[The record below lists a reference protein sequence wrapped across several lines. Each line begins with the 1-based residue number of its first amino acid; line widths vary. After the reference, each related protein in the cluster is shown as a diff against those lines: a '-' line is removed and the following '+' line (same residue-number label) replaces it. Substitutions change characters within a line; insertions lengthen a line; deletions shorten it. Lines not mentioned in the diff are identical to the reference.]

1 MKDESSSQAAPKRGL
16 IAIAISQPITV
27 AVGTL
32 LAVFAGILAVTV
44 VPIRMTPEVSSVVV
58 SVVTTW
64 ESASADEIESD
75 VIEEQEKVLGEVT
88 GLVSLTST
96 SANGQGS
103 VRLEFQTGTDI
114 EAATADVLQK
124 LDEVPGY
131 PDGVLQPRV
140 EPVDIE
146 SVDYI
151 AWIGLSSSDPD
162 FPAETLDDLME
173 RRIRPRFE
181 RIDGIS
187 QVGVRGSVQ
196 SELHIIVDPA
206 AMAQRGITYAA
217 LRQSISAANANFSGG
232 KLADGKRDIRIR
244 STGRFSSP
252 EDIEGMIIRRDENGI
267 IYLRDIATVEA
278 AFKEPTSW
286 VRARGIQMPFFN
298 FQLSRG
304 ANLLEA
310 MALLRE
316 EVRALNAPDG
326 LLAQE
331 ARDLGLNGTLELVQ
345 TYDSTTYVEDAID
358 LVRSNIL
365 VGSILATLTL
375 LFFLRSL
382 RTVGIIALAIPVSVI
397 ASLVVLVALGRSINI
412 ISLAGL
418 AFAVGM
424 VVDNAIVVIEN
435 IYRHL
440 EFGKKPAQAALD
452 GAKEV
457 AGAVVASTLTTL
469 IVFAPILLIQ
479 ETAGQLFRDIALAI
493 MVSVGLSMV
502 VSLTLIPAAAARFLK
517 PQKSQGESSFDKIFS
532 GKFFGIIGWPFRP
545 FAWLFLNLPSLVGNS
560 VGWLIAST
568 LRRVTVVVIFV
579 LMTSFGVKILLPP
592 LDYLPRGNRNLV
604 FGLLFPAPSYNLDAL
619 SETGKRMEATVAPAW
634 EATED
639 KFQVEEVIRGN
650 ERGAH
655 YDERQEVTGRDA
667 TGEMVT
673 VMPPP
678 FEHYFLVSFEGRM
691 FQVAI
696 SKDKK
701 RVIDGVPLLNAA
713 TAGGAAPDTRAFAFQ
728 MPLFRVAGT
737 TGSAIKVDVKGSDLE
752 GVASSAQALL
762 MSFMQAFGPAGVQPS
777 PPNFSQ
783 PLEELRIVPND
794 ERLRELGMTR
804 TDLGLAVQASGEGIL
819 LFRDYEKNGEL
830 KDMKII
836 TAGALAH
843 LPFESL
849 LTAPVATPEGKIV
862 DLRSL
867 ATLKKVLGPEQI
879 RHVDRLRAV
888 TLEVTPP
895 GSMALE
901 DAIAKVDELIKAQ
914 QAAGTIAPGV
924 QVKIAGSSD
933 ALGEIKEALL
943 GDGSVTGL
951 FSSSLFLALFV
962 VYLLM
967 VVLFQNWS
975 YPLVII
981 LSVPLATVGG
991 LLGLFLV
998 HHASLANPYMPVQNM
1013 DVLTILGFVILAG
1026 VVVNNAILIVHQTI
1040 NFMKADPD
1048 RDANEAIRESVSTRV
1063 RPILMST
1070 LTSVGGM
1077 LPLVLLPGSGSELY
1091 RGLGAVVVGGLA
1103 VSAIF
1108 TMFLVPTVLSLVFSF
1123 SKPKTSEL
1131 GLQSEPGT

>member
-1 MKDESSSQAAPKRGL
+1 MKSDTPRKPAGL
-16 IAIAISQPITV
+16 IATAISQPITV
-27 AVGTL
+27 AVATL
-32 LAVFAGILAVTV
+32 LAVFAGIIAVTV

-58 SVVTTW
+58 SVVTNW
-64 ESASADEIESD
+64 ESASAEEIESD
-75 VIEEQEKVLGEVT
+75 IIEEQEKVLGEVT
-88 GLVSLTST
+88 GLISLTST

-103 VRLEFQTGTDI
+103 IRMEFETGTDI
-114 EAATADVLQK
+114 EKATASVLQK

-131 PDGVLQPRV
+131 PDGVLQPTV

-151 AWIGLSSSDPD
+151 AWVGLASSDAD
-162 FPAETLDDLME
+162 FPAETLNDLME

-181 RIDGIS
+181 RIGGIS

-196 SELHIIVDPA
+196 SELHIIVDPV
-206 AMAQRGITYAA
+206 AMAQRGITYATLQQA
-217 LRQSISAANANFSGG
+217 ITSANANFSGG
-232 KLADGKRDIRIR
+232 KLEDGKRDIRIR
-244 STGRFSSP
+244 ATGRFNSP
-252 EDIEGMIIRRDENGI
+252 ADVEAMVIRRNDKGT
-267 IYLRDIATVEA
+267 IYLGDVAKVEA

-298 FQLSRG
+298 FQLERG
-304 ANLLEA
+304 ANLLESMSA
-310 MALLRE
+310 LRE
-316 EVRALNAPDG
+316 EIKILNAPNG

-331 ARDLGLNGTLELVQ
+331 ARDLGMNGTLELVQ
-345 TYDSTTYVEDAID
+345 TYDSTTYVEDAIT
-358 LVRSNIL
+358 LVRSNIM
-365 VGSILATLTL
+365 VGAVLATLTL

-452 GAKEV
+452 GTREV
-457 AGAVVASTLTTL
+457 AGAVVASTMTTL
-469 IVFAPILLIQ
+469 IVFAPILMIE

-493 MVSVGLSMV
+493 MVSVGLSMI
-502 VSLTLIPAAAARFLK
+502 VSLTLIPTAAARFLSPK
-517 PQKSQGESSFDKIFS
+517 NNDGPSSFDKLFS
-532 GKFFGIIGWPFRP
+532 GKFFRVIGTPFRP
-545 FAWLFLNLPSLVGNS
+545 FIKLFLCLPTIIGNF
-560 VGWLIAST
+560 VGWLIAGT
-568 LRRVTVVVIFV
+568 LRRLAVVAVFLLITF
-579 LMTSFGVKILLPP
+579 FGVKALLPP
-592 LDYLPRGNRNLV
+592 LDYLPFGNRNLV

-619 SETGKRMEATVAPAW
+619 SETGKRMEAIVAPSW

-639 KFQVEEVIRGN
+639 KFQIEKLNRGG
-650 ERGAH
+650 ERDPKH
-655 YDERQEVTGRDA
+655 DERQEVPRGQ
-667 TGEMVT
+667 GQPGT

-678 FEHYFLVSFEGRM
+678 LEHYFLVSFEGRM

-696 SKDKK
+696 SQDKK
-701 RVIDGVPLLNAA
+701 RVVDGIPLLNHA
-713 TAGGAAPDTRAFAFQ
+713 TAGASAPDTMAIAFQ
-728 MPLFRVAGT
+728 MPLFRVAGI
-737 TGSAIKVDVKGSDLE
+737 TGSAIKIDVKGNDLDA
-752 GVASSAQALL
+752 VSNSARGL
-762 MSFMQAFGPAGVQPS
+762 FMAFLQEFGPGKVTPS
-777 PPNFSQ
+777 PPNFLQ

-804 TDLGLAVQASGEGIL
+804 TDLGLAVQAAGEGIL
-819 LFRDYEKNGEL
+819 LFRDYERNGEL

-836 TAGALAH
+836 TAGALEEK
-843 LPFESL
+843 PFEAL
-849 LTAPVATPEGKIV
+849 LDSPVATPGGHVV
-862 DLRSL
+862 DLRAL
-867 ATLKKVLGPEQI
+867 ATLEKTLGPEQI

-888 TLEVTPP
+888 TVEVTAPKD
-895 GSMALE
+895 MALE
-901 DAIAKVDELIKAQ
+901 DAIAKVDEIIKAQ
-914 QAAGTIAPGV
+914 QASGAIAPGV
-924 QVKIAGSSD
+924 QVNIAGSSD
-933 ALGEIKEALL
+933 KLAEIKEALL
-943 GDGSVTGL
+943 GDGSFGGL
-951 FSSSLFLALFV
+951 FTSSLFLALFV

-967 VVLFQNWS
+967 VVLFQSWS

-991 LLGLFLV
+991 LLGLYLV
-998 HHASLANPYMPVQNM
+998 HQSSLKDPYMPVQQM

-1040 NFMKADPD
+1040 NFMKEDPS
-1048 RDANEAIRESVSTRV
+1048 RDANDAIRESVSSRV

-1103 VSAIF
+1103 VSTVF
-1108 TMFLVPTVLSLVFSF
+1108 TMFLVPTVLSLVFSI
-1123 SKPKTSEL
+1123 SKPKVTEL
-1131 GLQSEPGT
+1131 GLQSESTT